1 MTRYDNRVI
10 ALAICLS
17 GLAGYVDALGFLK
30 LNGFFVSFMSGNSTR
45 LAVGLARGAP
55 DAAMAA
61 GLIAVFVAG
70 VIFGSLTGHF
80 AGVHRRAAVLGMVAV
95 LLALA
100 ASLNALGAPRGA
112 VVAMGLAMGA
122 ENAVFEEDGEVR
134 IGLTYMTGTL
144 VKVGQRLAAA
154 LRGGSPFAW
163 TPYLGLWAGLVT
175 GGITGAL
182 SYAYVGLSGLWLAA
196 AVAAALAVAASA
208 LS

>member
-1 MTRYDNRVI
+1 MIRYDRRVI

-45 LAVGLARGAP
+45 LAVGLARGWP
-55 DAAMAA
+55 AAATAA
-61 GLIAVFVAG
+61 GLIAVFVVG
-70 VIFGSLTGHF
+70 VVLGSLLGH
-80 AGVHRRAAVLGMVAV
+80 AARTRRRPAVLSGVAF

-100 ASLNALGAPRGA
+100 AGLNALGAPRVA

-144 VKVGQRLAAA
+144 VKVGQRLATA
-154 LRGGSPFAW
+154 LRGGPALAW
-163 TPYLGLWAGLVT
+163 TPYLGLWAGLVI
-175 GGITGAL
+175 GGLLGAISYPHLGLGAL
-182 SYAYVGLSGLWLAA
+182 WIAA
-196 AVAAALAVAASA
+196 AVAAMLAGAAA
-208 LS
+208 AMP